1 LPPPRRHHAV
11 CEAAR
16 WYWKMFLRH
25 ERGDEF
31 CLGLSLCW
39 SRREQASSLLELPVA
54 RANIV
59 LKGRNM
65 LLQSCIRGAQLG
77 KKKVLSE
84 GELNQLVL
92 PAQTDVLG
100 IAIKLLGYDRILVR
114 CQDGH
119 ERLCRIRGK
128 MKRRVWIREGD
139 VVLVSPW
146 EFQTDKRGDL
156 TWRYTRAQAELL
168 RKRGFLTI

>member
-1 LPPPRRHHAV
+1 
-11 CEAAR
+11 
-16 WYWKMFLRH
+16 
-25 ERGDEF
+25 
-31 CLGLSLCW
+31 
-39 SRREQASSLLELPVA
+39 
-54 RANIV
+54 
-59 LKGRNM
+59 
-65 LLQSCIRGAQLG
+65 LG

-92 PAQTDVLG
+92 PSANDVLG
-100 IAIKLLGYDRILVR
+100 VAIKLLGFDRVLVK

-146 EFQTDKRGDL
+146 DFQSDKRGDL
-156 TWRYTRAQAELL
+156 IWRYTRAQAEEL
-168 RKRGFLTI
+168 RRKGHVTV